1 MQPKFT
7 PKTLSDPKEDIHV
20 ANETS
25 NPLAKLMWIS
35 LGSLFVGLG
44 AIGVI
49 VPGLPT
55 TPFLILAAACYIR
68 SSQRLYDWLISNKR
82 FGPYLKDYR
91 EGKGIPRKAKRV
103 AVVMIVV
110 FVSFSVVFGIEDLT
124 LKIAV
129 GLLGLIGLL
138 YVLFKVPVAKD

>member
-25 NPLAKLMWIS
+25 NPLAKLMWVS

-124 LKIAV
+124 LKIVV

-138 YVLFKVPVAKD
+138 YVLFKVPVAED

>member
-1 MQPKFT
+1 
-7 PKTLSDPKEDIHV
+7 LSDPKEEIHV

-25 NPLAKLMWIS
+25 NPLAKLMWVS
-35 LGSLFVGLG
+35 LGSLFVALG

-91 EGKGIPRKAKRV
+91 EGKGIPRKAKRL

-124 LKIAV
+124 LKIVV

>member
-7 PKTLSDPKEDIHV
+7 PKTLSDPKKVIHV

-25 NPLAKLMWIS
+25 NPLAKLMWVS

-91 EGKGIPRKAKRV
+91 EGKGIPRKAKRL

-124 LKIAV
+124 LKIVV

>member
-20 ANETS
+20 ATETS
-25 NPLAKLMWIS
+25 NPLAKLMWVS

-91 EGKGIPRKAKRV
+91 EGKGIPRKAKRL

-124 LKIAV
+124 LKIVV

>member
-25 NPLAKLMWIS
+25 NPLAKLMWVS
-35 LGSLFVGLG
+35 LGSVFVGLG

-91 EGKGIPRKAKRV
+91 EGKGIPRKAKRL

-124 LKIAV
+124 LKIVV

>member
-91 EGKGIPRKAKRV
+91 EGKGIPRKAKRLAV
-103 AVVMIVV
+103 AMIVI

-124 LKIAV
+124 LKIVV

-138 YVLFKVPVAKD
+138 YVLFKVPVAED

>member
-1 MQPKFT
+1 MGFSRVTVCWPF
-7 PKTLSDPKEDIHV
+7 
-20 ANETS
+20 
-25 NPLAKLMWIS
+25 
-35 LGSLFVGLG
+35 G

-91 EGKGIPRKAKRV
+91 EGKGIPRKAKRLG
-103 AVVMIVV
+103 VVMIVV

-124 LKIAV
+124 LKIVV
-129 GLLGLIGLL
+129 GLLGFYRPLVCFFLKFL
-138 YVLFKVPVAKD
+138 

>member
-1 MQPKFT
+1 
-7 PKTLSDPKEDIHV
+7 LSDPKKDIHV

-25 NPLAKLMWIS
+25 NPLAKLMWVS

-91 EGKGIPRKAKRV
+91 EGKGIPRKAKRL

-124 LKIAV
+124 LKIVV

>member
-1 MQPKFT
+1 LQPKFT
-7 PKTLSDPKEDIHV
+7 PKTLSDPKEEIHV

-25 NPLAKLMWIS
+25 NPLAKLMWVS

-91 EGKGIPRKAKRV
+91 EGKGIPRKAKRL

-124 LKIAV
+124 LKIVV

>member
-1 MQPKFT
+1 
-7 PKTLSDPKEDIHV
+7 
-20 ANETS
+20 
-25 NPLAKLMWIS
+25 MWVS

-91 EGKGIPRKAKRV
+91 EGKGIPRKAKKL

-124 LKIAV
+124 LKIVV

>member
-25 NPLAKLMWIS
+25 NPLAKLMWVS

-138 YVLFKVPVAKD
+138 YVLFKVPVAED

>member
-25 NPLAKLMWIS
+25 NPLAKLMWVS

-91 EGKGIPRKAKRV
+91 EGKGIPRKAKRLAV
-103 AVVMIVV
+103 AMIVV

-124 LKIAV
+124 LKIVV

>member
-1 MQPKFT
+1 M
-7 PKTLSDPKEDIHV
+7 SDPKKDIHV

-25 NPLAKLMWIS
+25 NPLAKLMWVS

-91 EGKGIPRKAKRV
+91 EGKGIPRKAKRL

-124 LKIAV
+124 LKIVV

>member
-1 MQPKFT
+1 
-7 PKTLSDPKEDIHV
+7 LRDPKEDIHV
-20 ANETS
+20 ATETS
-25 NPLAKLMWIS
+25 NPLAKLMWVS

-91 EGKGIPRKAKRV
+91 EGKGIPRKAKRL

-124 LKIAV
+124 LKIVV

>member
-25 NPLAKLMWIS
+25 NPLAKLMWVS

-55 TPFLILAAACYIR
+55 APFLILAAACYIR

-91 EGKGIPRKAKRV
+91 EGKGIPRKAKRLAV
-103 AVVMIVV
+103 AMIVI

-124 LKIAV
+124 LKIVV

>member
-25 NPLAKLMWIS
+25 NPLAKLMWVS
-35 LGSLFVGLG
+35 LGSLFVALG
-44 AIGVI
+44 AVGVI

-91 EGKGIPRKAKRV
+91 EGKGIPRKAKRL

-124 LKIAV
+124 LKIVV

>member
-25 NPLAKLMWIS
+25 NPLAKLMWVS

-55 TPFLILAAACYIR
+55 PPFLILAAACYIR

-91 EGKGIPRKAKRV
+91 EGKGIPRKAKRL

-124 LKIAV
+124 LKIVV

-138 YVLFKVPVAKD
+138 YVLFKVPVAED

>member
-7 PKTLSDPKEDIHV
+7 PKTLSDPKKDIHV

-25 NPLAKLMWIS
+25 NPLAS
-35 LGSLFVGLG
+35 VDYGSLFVGLRTV
-44 AIGVI
+44 GVI

-91 EGKGIPRKAKRV
+91 EGKGIPRKAKRL

>member
-1 MQPKFT
+1 
-7 PKTLSDPKEDIHV
+7 LSDPKEEIHV

-25 NPLAKLMWIS
+25 NPLAKLMWVS

-91 EGKGIPRKAKRV
+91 EGKGIPRKAKRL
-103 AVVMIVV
+103 AIVMIVV
-110 FVSFSVVFGIEDLT
+110 FVGFSVVFGIEDLT
-124 LKIAV
+124 LKIVV

>member
-7 PKTLSDPKEDIHV
+7 PKKLSDPKKDIHV

-25 NPLAKLMWIS
+25 NPLAKLMWVS

-91 EGKGIPRKAKRV
+91 EGKGIPRKAKRL

-124 LKIAV
+124 LKIVV

>member
-7 PKTLSDPKEDIHV
+7 PKTLSDPKEEIHV

-25 NPLAKLMWIS
+25 NPLAKLMWVS